1 MDPCMRGE
9 HDLNSVRKVVD
20 IAFKC
25 TTRASTQRSTMSEVV
40 AQLQECLKLEDA
52 HANGDVANII
62 FYT

>member
-1 MDPCMRGE
+1 
-9 HDLNSVRKVVD
+9 
-20 IAFKC
+20 
-25 TTRASTQRSTMSEVV
+25 MSEVV